1 MIRRAILAFTDRTA
15 LEASVP
21 ASIIC
26 CIFQLLLVAFELRF
40 TADRHAGWR
49 TWTKQTWHAVD
60 HAWPALNLD
69 QCGVNLKFDWCP
81 ICGAWAEPGELQT
94 RCQRTWQSKR
104 EQLTEAI
111 HPVSKSNSALEGKR
125 KQQTNWS
132 TSSNTFSNS
141 FKRRCSESLK

>member
-1 MIRRAILAFTDRTA
+1 MIRRAILAFTNRTA

-49 TWTKQTWHAVD
+49 TWAKQTWHAVD

-111 HPVSKSNSALEGKR
+111 QSPEAALPWKAKGSNRRTGAQAATHFQTRSKDGALSR
-125 KQQTNWS
+125 
-132 TSSNTFSNS
+132 
-141 FKRRCSESLK
+141 